1 MERVESLWGDVLR
14 RHKTPGVP
22 RHRFTNAFGSPPV
35 VGGRRARG
43 CDTRG
48 RHACACMA
56 MCTAPARPVRRPAP
70 GRQPDAPR
78 GQGGDPGHQGSA
90 DEALAHDALAPRMPP
105 DTVQE
110 PLGEGDAPYAPRG
123 LHWPRLLWLPGFT
136 ALSLML
142 AHCSRS
148 APGAGPFHYD
158 PSPHS
163 ASFSQRQRACA
174 APFHAA
180 GCWRKPAW
188 IHDPHRRG
196 TRPKRQI

>member
-1 MERVESLWGDVLR
+1 MQERAMRFQEVTFASGAGKLSPWATAGMVIGAQVAQSSPASIGTVGMGTKVHR
-14 RHKTPGVP
+14 GVDLMRAP
-22 RHRFTNAFGSPPV
+22 SGAPPQAASPMRP
-35 VGGRRARG
+35 GGRGAIQGIRAGRTRRWRTTRWPRACLPTPCKSRWARAMPRTRRG
-43 CDTRG
+43 
-48 RHACACMA
+48 
-56 MCTAPARPVRRPAP
+56 
-70 GRQPDAPR
+70 
-78 GQGGDPGHQGSA
+78 GG
-90 DEALAHDALAPRMPP
+90 
-105 DTVQE
+105 
-110 PLGEGDAPYAPRG
+110 
-123 LHWPRLLWLPGFT
+123 HWSRLLWLPGFT
-136 ALSLML
+136 ALALML